1 MDLNAQILSA
11 LTGGTQSAKK
21 TTEFVN
27 YNLYSK
33 KNDAFLATVGL
44 LPHTKDAMLSI
55 LGNIFKVEEAGTRK
69 SEREVI
75 STEDII

>member
-11 LTGGTQSAKK
+11 LTGGNTAKK

-55 LGNIFKVEEAGTRK
+55 LGNIFKVEGAGTRK
-69 SEREVI
+69 SEREAI

>member
-11 LTGGTQSAKK
+11 LTGGTQSTKK

-33 KNDAFLATVGL
+33 KNDAFLATIGL
-44 LPHTKDAMLSI
+44 LPHTKDAMLQV
-55 LGNIFKVEEAGTRK
+55 LGSVFKVEESGTRK
-69 SEREVI
+69 SEREAI

>member
-11 LTGGTQSAKK
+11 LTGGNTAKK

-33 KNDAFLATVGL
+33 KNVEFLATVRL

-55 LGNIFKVEEAGTRK
+55 LGNIIKVEESGSRK
-69 SEREVI
+69 SEREAI

>member
-11 LTGGTQSAKK
+11 LTDGTQSAKK

-55 LGNIFKVEEAGTRK
+55 LGNIFKVEEAGSRK

>member
-11 LTGGTQSAKK
+11 LTGGNTAKK
-21 TTEFVN
+21 TSEFVN

-69 SEREVI
+69 SEREAI

>member
-11 LTGGTQSAKK
+11 LTGGNTNAKNK
-21 TTEFVN
+21 TEFVN

-55 LGNIFKVEEAGTRK
+55 LGNIFKVEESGTRK
-69 SEREVI
+69 SERETL

>member
-11 LTGGTQSAKK
+11 LTGGNTAKNK
-21 TTEFVN
+21 TEFVN

-33 KNDAFLATVGL
+33 KTDAFLATIGL
-44 LPHTKDAMLSI
+44 LPHTKDAMLQV
-55 LGNIFKVEEAGTRK
+55 LGNIFKVEESGSRK
-69 SEREVI
+69 SERETL